1 MQRENSSTQQVQCH
15 PNHEKYTGTYRKTLG
30 EVGTQTWECC
40 FKNDWITD
48 NFYFVLC
55 IVLNFQNLSEP
66 ANIVIKK
73 TKNKT
78 QQQMC
83 FPFRYSSVPL
93 SMSTPTAF
101 SKCNSVQYTPNKLQ
115 TLVLFQWLRCGTEKN
130 ERSGDE
136 FLCGCCMQVPP
147 PHQLRENT
155 PTLAC
160 PPRWA
165 MAGCQ
170 SAWKA
175 TRDLSVTSLSAK
187 LYD

>member
-15 PNHEKYTGTYRKTLG
+15 PNHEKYTGTHRKTLG

-101 SKCNSVQYTPNKLQ
+101 SKCNSMQYTPNKLQ
-115 TLVLFQWLRCGTEKN
+115 TLVLFQWLRCGTEKRTN
-130 ERSGDE
+130 AREMNFFVDAACRFPHPTSWERTH
-136 FLCGCCMQVPP
+136 PP
-147 PHQLRENT
+147 
-155 PTLAC
+155 
-160 PPRWA
+160 
-165 MAGCQ
+165 
-170 SAWKA
+170 
-175 TRDLSVTSLSAK
+175 
-187 LYD
+187 